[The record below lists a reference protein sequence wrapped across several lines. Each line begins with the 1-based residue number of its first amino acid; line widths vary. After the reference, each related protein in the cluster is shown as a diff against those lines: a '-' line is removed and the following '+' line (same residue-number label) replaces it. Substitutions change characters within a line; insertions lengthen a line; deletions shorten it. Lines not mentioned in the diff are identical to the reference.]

1 MDFDQA
7 FSVCKRWLLYCPDFI
22 MHINVSYLQFID
34 KDFVPTVV
42 LLLEKYHLDAQ
53 HIVLELTESYFVT
66 DMPALERNLPKTQA
80 ASYPD
85 RHG

>member
-1 MDFDQA
+1 MY
-7 FSVCKRWLLYCPDFI
+7 KRQLLYCPDFI

-53 HIVLELTESYFVT
+53 HIVLELTELS
-66 DMPALERNLPKTQA
+66 LI
-80 ASYPD
+80 
-85 RHG
+85 HI